1 MIVFLSIF
9 VIIVVITII
18 LSKSRKT
25 VDDAVSKSKYNLR
38 SMELKTKNE
47 KTLNDFNF
55 LKKQAIEYNVIP
67 LDTLETYTKWE
78 ADDDDFDKI
87 QQLLNLLGR
96 RTNET
101 LEPQKDVRI
110 RLHKNETCYYS
121 ETDLTLSL
129 LKTTSYTIMSSG
141 VRTNMNGLRTNLSNV
156 QVFKD
161 EEFSTISTK
170 MEIFVTD
177 KRVVLIDGTKNYS
190 INLSDIVDIILE
202 QNSFYLVVKNRNPY
216 KITGNF
222 NFKYF
227 NITTANIK
235 PFICDQI
242 YNIVKTINL
251 LLKQ

>member
-1 MIVFLSIF
+1 MFLSIF
-9 VIIVVITII
+9 IVFVVITII
-18 LSKSRKT
+18 FSKSRKSL
-25 VDDAVSKSKYNLR
+25 DDKISKSKSNLR

-47 KTLNDFNF
+47 KALEDFNF
-55 LKKQAIEYNVIP
+55 LKRQAIEYNVVP
-67 LDTLETYTKWE
+67 LETLETYTTWKV
-78 ADDDDFDKI
+78 DDDDLDKI

-101 LEPQKDVRI
+101 LEAQQDVRI

-129 LKTTSYTIMSSG
+129 LKTKSYTIMSNG
-141 VRTNMNGLRTNLSNV
+141 VRTNMHGLRTNLSNI

-161 EEFSTISTK
+161 EEFTTISTK

-177 KRVVLIDGTKNYS
+177 KRVILIDGTKNYS
-190 INLSDIVDIILE
+190 INISDILDIILE
-202 QNSFYLVVKNRNPY
+202 ENSFYLVVKNKNPY

-227 NITTANIK
+227 NISTPNIK

-242 YNIVKTINL
+242 YTIVKIINIL
-251 LLKQ
+251 MKQ